1 MKKKSCLRANVDNR
15 RLRENDNNSCWLMYL
30 RFNILEFVWKLN
42 IVEFG
47 SYSGKVVRA
56 ARDSWIKNEK

>member
-1 MKKKSCLRANVDNR
+1 
-15 RLRENDNNSCWLMYL
+15 MYL